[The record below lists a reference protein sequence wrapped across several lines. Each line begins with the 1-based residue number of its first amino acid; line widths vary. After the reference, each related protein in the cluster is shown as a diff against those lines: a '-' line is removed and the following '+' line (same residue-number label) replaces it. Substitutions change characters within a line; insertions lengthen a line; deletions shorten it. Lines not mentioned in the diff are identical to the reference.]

1 MFDTQNVIGSSPAF
15 LDFIARISD
24 VAPLDRPAL
33 VIGERGTGKELVAA
47 RLHYLSQRWDGPYV
61 QLNCAALPETLL
73 DAELFGYEP
82 GAFTGAA
89 KARAGRF
96 EAADGGTLFLD
107 EIALLSSASQE
118 RLLRIVEYGEFQRLG
133 SNAVRKVD
141 VRLVGATN
149 VDLPSE
155 VAQGRFRADLLDR
168 LSFEV
173 LTLPP
178 LRARSGDIGLLANHF
193 GRAMA
198 SELGRGAFPG
208 FSARVLAQLE
218 AYDWPGNVR
227 ELKNVVERAT
237 YRWPEGEGPIDHIVF
252 DPFRSPYRPK
262 PIERGELGSAGPTDS
277 QVSCVHLDPA
287 SVPLA
292 DGPFRLREI
301 VARQEEAL
309 LLAALEASKHNQK
322 AAAKHC
328 GLGYEQ
334 FRHLAKKYGL
344 I

>member
-1 MFDTQNVIGSSPAF
+1 MFDQQDIIGSSQAF
-15 LDFIARISD
+15 LDLIDQISA

-33 VIGERGTGKELVAA
+33 VIGERGTGKELVAG

-82 GAFTGAA
+82 GAFTGAS

-107 EIALLSSASQE
+107 EIATLSSASQE
-118 RLLRIVEYGEFQRLG
+118 RLLRIVEYGTFQRLG
-133 SNAVRKVD
+133 SNTERKVD

-149 VDLPSE
+149 VDLPGE
-155 VAQGRFRADLLDR
+155 VAAGRFRADLLDR

-178 LRARSGDIGLLANHF
+178 LRARKGDVPLLAHHF
-193 GRAMA
+193 ARAMA
-198 SELGRGAFPG
+198 AELDRGAFPG
-208 FSARVLAQLE
+208 FSPRVLAQLE
-218 AYDWPGNVR
+218 GYDWPGNVR
-227 ELKNVVERAT
+227 ELKNVVERAL
-237 YRWPEGEGPIDHIVF
+237 YRWPDGGGPVDQIIF
-252 DPFRSPYRPK
+252 DPFKSPYRPK
-262 PIERGELGSAGPTDS
+262 APKAVSAS
-277 QVSCVHLDPA
+277 EQPA
-287 SVPLA
+287 QAQDVVA
-292 DGPFRLREI
+292 EMDGPFDLKEI
-301 VARQEEAL
+301 IAAQEEAL
-309 LLAALEASKHNQK
+309 LNAALEAAKHNQK
-322 AAAKHC
+322 AAAQYS

-334 FRHLAKKYGL
+334 FRHLAKKYGV